1 VAARGTSVAR
11 PTTWDLTVLESSDT
25 RDAERLGE
33 FQELQ
38 LVARTVTETSP
49 LRVEYALTDRGE
61 AMRSA
66 ITELTR
72 WAEQNLSPAPEDL

>member
-1 VAARGTSVAR
+1 M
-11 PTTWDLTVLESSDT
+11 LESSDT

>member
-1 VAARGTSVAR
+1 MAARGTSVAR